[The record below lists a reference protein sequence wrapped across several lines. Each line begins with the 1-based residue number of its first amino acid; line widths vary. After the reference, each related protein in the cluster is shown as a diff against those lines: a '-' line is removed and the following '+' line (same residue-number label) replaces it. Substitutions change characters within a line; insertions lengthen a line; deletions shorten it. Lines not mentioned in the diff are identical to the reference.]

1 MSLHNTYT
9 NMDRFLFQ
17 DVADVRE
24 RIQLLRDNADATEDL
39 GYTKNIPGPV
49 LDQLKDQLVENNI
62 QLRDVRADKKAANKE
77 FNEQIKHLEEQGDE
91 MTGKLKSRT
100 EYVTE
105 SCYKFVEDDQVGYYN
120 NEGVLVF
127 SRPARPDE
135 RQPRLFDK
143 ADFHGDNPYKR
154 TGTDD

>member
-1 MSLHNTYT
+1 MSFHNTYT

-77 FNEQIKHLEEQGDE
+77 FNE
-91 MTGKLKSRT
+91 
-100 EYVTE
+100 
-105 SCYKFVEDDQVGYYN
+105 
-120 NEGVLVF
+120 
-127 SRPARPDE
+127 
-135 RQPRLFDK
+135 
-143 ADFHGDNPYKR
+143 
-154 TGTDD
+154 